1 MNGFSVGKIFGIEV
15 RIDWSWLLILAL
27 VTWSLG
33 SMFSSVHPG
42 WPPEVRWGVAFVSAF
57 LFFASVLAHE
67 LSHSLVAQARGIPVQ
82 NITLFIFGGVANI
95 QKEPDSPTGEL
106 LIAIVGPITSFLL
119 GFGFLVLGLGSATG
133 DNVPLTASSLLSQLG
148 PVATMLIWLG
158 SVNILLGLFNL
169 IPGFPLDGGRVLR
182 SILWAIT
189 GDVVQATRWAS
200 ALGQAIAWMLVA
212 AGILM
217 LFGVQIPLL
226 GAGIVDGMWIIF
238 IGWFLH
244 NAASQ
249 HYHRIVLRDILE
261 NVPVRQIMNP
271 DVPVVPAD
279 IKIDSLIENQIMQ
292 SDNRAFLVY
301 DQGRMVGLVS
311 IDDVRKLPAEARST
325 TEARDIMTPSRKL
338 VVVAPE
344 ENASEALER
353 LQDQEI
359 RQLPVVQGNRIVGLV
374 RRRDIL
380 RWLDFQSQPR

>member
-1 MNGFSVGKIFGIEV
+1 MNGFSIGKLFGIEI
-15 RIDWSWLLILAL
+15 RIDWSWLLIMAL

-33 SMFSSVHPG
+33 SMFTSVHPN
-42 WPPEVRWGVAFVSAF
+42 WSLEVRWGIAVTSAL

-67 LSHSLVAQARGIPVQ
+67 LAHAVVARARDIPVE

-95 QKEPDSPTGEL
+95 QKEPDSPKGEL
-106 LIAIVGPITSFLL
+106 LIAIVGPVTSFVL
-119 GFGFLVLGLGSATG
+119 GIIFLALGLGSVSLG
-133 DNVPLTASSLLSQLG
+133 NLTPTPSNLLSQLG

-158 SVNILLGLFNL
+158 SVNILLGIFNL

-189 GDVVQATRWAS
+189 GDMVQATRWAS
-200 ALGQAIAWMLVA
+200 GLGQGIAWMLVA

-226 GAGIVDGMWIIF
+226 GSGIVDGMWIIF

-244 NAASQ
+244 NAAAQ
-249 HYHRIVLRDILE
+249 HYHQIRLRDILE

-279 IKIDSLIENQIMQ
+279 IRINDLIENHIVQ
-292 SDNRAFLVY
+292 SDNQAFLVF

-311 IDDVRKLPAEARST
+311 IEDVRKVPTEARMT
-325 TEARDIMTPSRKL
+325 TQARDIMTPSRKL

-353 LQDQEI
+353 LQDQKI